1 MSNPLVIKS
10 ASDLVEP
17 KGTDYKAPIFKTS
30 YEYSAI
36 RENSR
41 KQIEEQMKR
50 SKQPFIVLERDGD
63 IGSNVVYYTCGCNK
77 EDSLFPELVITA
89 CITKES
95 AINTIYAIFEK
106 LKEVKQITGGVEIA
120 DLLSAFE
127 EDQRMGRQPK
137 FGIRPIDA
145 HQFVYGFGGKLH
157 AYYNM
162 DDYYNQLPIWQIL
175 ISDIEGFLPTDSGYL
190 QTVCPQ
196 FLLADKPFG
205 QAGNIYPTDIF
216 KTMTCRPSTAIIH

>member
-50 SKQPFIVLERDGD
+50 SKQPFVVLERDGD

-77 EDSLFPELVITA
+77 EDPLFPELVITA

-106 LKEVKQITGGVEIA
+106 LKK
-120 DLLSAFE
+120 LS
-127 EDQRMGRQPK
+127 
-137 FGIRPIDA
+137 
-145 HQFVYGFGGKLH
+145 KL
-157 AYYNM
+157 
-162 DDYYNQLPIWQIL
+162 
-175 ISDIEGFLPTDSGYL
+175 
-190 QTVCPQ
+190 
-196 FLLADKPFG
+196 
-205 QAGNIYPTDIF
+205 QA
-216 KTMTCRPSTAIIH
+216 A